1 MRLAK
6 RVQDL
11 PPYLFAELERKIA
24 ERKAAGID
32 VISLG
37 IGDPDLPTPDVVV
50 AEAQRQVALPDTH
63 QYPSNRGRPRFREA
77 VATFYQRRF
86 GVDPRPRHR
95 DPAAAGRQG
104 GRRPRVLVDARP
116 RRHLPGRRSRLS
128 RVHRL
133 DHAGRRRAG
142 ADAAAGREPV
152 PARPG
157 GVWPATSP
165 IAPICSS
172 ATTRTTPP
180 ARSSRTT
187 SSSAWPA
194 SDSIGE
200 CRSCT
205 TTPTRS

>member
-104 GRRPRVLVDARP
+104 RGRPRVLVDARP
-116 RRHLPGRRSRLS
+116 GRICLAADPGYP
-128 RVHRL
+128 VYTGTA
-133 DHAGRRRAG
+133 AGRRRAG
-142 ADAAAGREPV
+142 ADAAAAENDFQPDLEAFGR
-152 PARPG
+152 
-157 GVWPATSP
+157 TSP

-172 ATTRTTPP
+172 ATTRTIPP
-180 ARSSRTT
+180 AR
-187 SSSAWPA
+187 
-194 SDSIGE
+194 
-200 CRSCT
+200 
-205 TTPTRS
+205 